1 MRRCR
6 MKKSHHCGILRI
18 GLVVNTSS
26 KPSSDVLLGAVSC
39 LRSYGIV
46 RPLLFL
52 ANGGT
57 RPENIKVFAGN
68 DIDGLLF
75 CGVRREVVC
84 EFFRLM
90 PDHPPL
96 VVCVYTPFLEEER
109 KLMGNGGQ
117 VVLDNEAIGEKAAE
131 FFIGHGLRHFAFLG
145 SNVYRERIAGRIR
158 RAAFKEAISARLG
171 DIGTFSEHM
180 VGILAD
186 NEDFWEVGLGN
197 SERWAKSL
205 PLPCGILVN
214 GDREAFNLINLC
226 MRMGI
231 DVPEKVEI
239 LGINNAHGFCEQSS
253 PTISSIFPGTDAL
266 AQSAVRMLMELVANP
281 ALPEEKRFE
290 RVAAMRLVERGSTS
304 CGRNYGNVITKVREY
319 VRLNACSGIGVP
331 EVVKHVG
338 ISRRLLEKRIRE
350 SMDMSLLELIQSV
363 RLANVCRLLTTTDL
377 TITEVTLQSGYEL
390 TSNLGTIFRKKY
402 GMSMREYRNR
412 HADRLR

>member
-1 MRRCR
+1 MGKRRR
-6 MKKSHHCGILRI
+6 NSGIMHI

-26 KPSSDVLLGAVSC
+26 KPSSDVLLGVMSC

-46 RPLLFL
+46 TPLFFL

-57 RPENIKVFAGN
+57 RPENIKAFAGN

-75 CGVRREVVC
+75 CGVRREIVC
-84 EFFRLM
+84 DFFRMM

-96 VVCVYTPFLEEER
+96 VLCVYVPLPDEER

-158 RAAFKEAISARLG
+158 CAAFKEAIATHLG
-171 DIGTFSEHM
+171 DMGTFSEHM
-180 VGILAD
+180 VGVLAD
-186 NEDFWEVGLGN
+186 NEDFWEDGGGK
-197 SERWAKSL
+197 SEEWAKSL
-205 PLPCGILVN
+205 PIPCGILVN

-226 MRMGI
+226 KNSGI
-231 DVPEKVEI
+231 DVPGDVEI
-239 LGINNAHGFCEQSS
+239 LGINNAHGFCEQAS
-253 PTISSIFPGTDAL
+253 PTISSIFPGTYAL
-266 AQSAVRMLMELVANP
+266 AEAAVRMIMELVANP
-281 ALPEEKRFE
+281 NLPEERRFE

-304 CGRNYGNVITKVREY
+304 CGRNYGNVVTKVREY
-319 VRLNACSGIGVP
+319 VRLNACNGIGVP
-331 EVVKHVG
+331 EIVKHIG

-350 SMDMSLLELIQSV
+350 SMDMSLLEMIQTV

-377 TITEVTLQSGYEL
+377 TITEVTMQSGYEL

-412 HADRLR
+412 HSDRS